1 MSILLESVSYT
12 WARSTVRKLKEHI
25 NASSLPKN
33 HSSEQIVIKGLRYDR
48 DVKRLKQRIKE
59 LESAGKK
66 L

>member
-1 MSILLESVSYT
+1 MSLSPENVSFA
-12 WARSTVRKLKEHI
+12 WSGSTVRKVKEWI

-59 LESAGKK
+59 LEGEI
-66 L
+66 